1 MTQGLPRVAHAQ
13 AGCLP
18 VPTRCSKISRT
29 YERVFN
35 QVYMGKESPHQSY
48 LHVRVFLMQSQI
60 MWRVQIEYG
69 EDIQYRTT
77 RGSCSHNVTV
87 ISITSLISDRGRAIA
102 GSAYIPGYAGSHTAL
117 ARLCNNCY
125 CIEARLTDQ
134 SYLYIPQHYLSS
146 LLQILRR

>member
-1 MTQGLPRVAHAQ
+1 
-13 AGCLP
+13 
-18 VPTRCSKISRT
+18 
-29 YERVFN
+29 
-35 QVYMGKESPHQSY
+35 MGKESPHQSY

-60 MWRVQIEYG
+60 MWRVRIEYG

-87 ISITSLISDRGRAIA
+87 ISITSLISDRLYIA

-125 CIEARLTDQ
+125 CIETTKAT
-134 SYLYIPQHYLSS
+134 SIYLNTTSHLFYKF
-146 LLQILRR
+146 